1 MLVEQVKIFIGE
13 WEHEPGEEGEFFG
26 FEEEI
31 NKWLNSERT
40 GAITKMTQS
49 IMKEKGKNY
58 LVISFIH
65 SAE

>member
-1 MLVEQVKIFIGE
+1 MLVEQVKIFSYEFGGE
-13 WEHEPGEEGEFFG
+13 GDLGK

-31 NKWLNSERT
+31 NEWLHRQDI

-49 IMKEKGKNY
+49 LIEGKQKY
-58 LVISFIH
+58 LLVISFIH

>member
-31 NKWLNSERT
+31 NKWLKFYR
-40 GAITKMTQS
+40 GLRDIYRDMILRLK
-49 IMKEKGKNY
+49 K
-58 LVISFIH
+58 
-65 SAE
+65 